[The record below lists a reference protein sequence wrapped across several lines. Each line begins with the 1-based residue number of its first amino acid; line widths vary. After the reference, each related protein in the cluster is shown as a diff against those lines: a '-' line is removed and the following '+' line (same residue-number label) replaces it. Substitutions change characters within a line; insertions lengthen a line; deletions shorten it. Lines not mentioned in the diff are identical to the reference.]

1 MDRGLESEIHEG
13 GKNFSVG
20 QRQLLCLARALL
32 RNVKILLLDEATA
45 SLDERTDDVVREC
58 LMETF
63 KRCTILIIAH
73 RLSSISHTNKT
84 LLMDGGK
91 VSRYAMIY
99 SFIRIMVL
107 FTPLFVYRLLNSTTL
122 KL

>member
-91 VSRYAMIY
+91 VSRYTMIY